1 MKSSLFK
8 NICLLLVWA
17 SSMPLLAKSYMRN
30 DTQAILRIGL
40 AGGATYLLT
49 PSNNFA
55 DSRWG
60 GGGMLTYDC
69 TFYKALDALEIGLR
83 TGVDVGYLYTQND
96 MHFENQFN
104 NIDYLGNT
112 IEYTT
117 SGHMD
122 IVRQQLHA
130 TVPLMFAMRT
140 QGFIWNLGFRLQAT
154 VYANIAQQL
163 SEPMIQAHYPAYNV
177 TIFNELITGVVD
189 DNQLHMS
196 TEYLS
201 PTFACFAGTEIGY
214 EYQINRKNS
223 IGAIAYMNV
232 GFWDMLS
239 KSENGPIISV
249 DPISNSENPVPIV
262 QVHAADPWG
271 SEADIPLQ
279 FGVKIFFSFNLGKN

>member
-49 PSNNFA
+49 PSNNIA

-122 IVRQQLHA
+122 VVRQQLHA

-214 EYQINRKNS
+214 EYRINRKNS
-223 IGAIAYMNV
+223 IGAIAYFDV
-232 GFWDMLS
+232 RFWDMLS

-249 DPISNSENPVPIV
+249 DPISNSENPVPKV
-262 QVHAADPWG
+262 KVHTAY
-271 SEADIPLQ
+271 SFVSTADIPLQ
-279 FGVKIFFSFNLGKN
+279 FGVKIFYSFNLGKK

>member
-49 PSNNFA
+49 PSNNIA

-96 MHFENQFN
+96 MNFENQFN

-262 QVHAADPWG
+262 QVHAADPWV

>member
-17 SSMPLLAKSYMRN
+17 SSMPMLAKSYIHN
-30 DTQAILRIGL
+30 EVQAIQRIGL
-40 AGGATYLLT
+40 AGGATYHLT

-69 TFYKALDALEIGLR
+69 TYYKALDALEIGLK

-96 MHFENQFN
+96 MHFEDQFN

-117 SGHMD
+117 SGHID
-122 IVRQQLHA
+122 VVRQQLHA
-130 TVPLMFAMRT
+130 TVPLMFAMRK
-140 QGFIWNLGFRLQAT
+140 QGFIWNLGVRLQAT
-154 VYANIAQQL
+154 VYANIAQHL

-196 TEYLS
+196 TELLS
-201 PTFACFAGTEIGY
+201 PTIALFASTEIGY

-223 IGAIAYMNV
+223 IGAIAYFDV

-249 DPISNSENPVPIV
+249 DPISNSDNPVPIV
-262 QVHAADPWG
+262 QVHAAYPWV

-279 FGVKIFFSFNLGKN
+279 FGVKIFYSFNLGKK

>member
-49 PSNNFA
+49 PSNNIA

-262 QVHAADPWG
+262 QVHAADPWV

>member
-49 PSNNFA
+49 PSNNIA

-104 NIDYLGNT
+104 TIDYLGNT

-262 QVHAADPWG
+262 QVHAADPWV

>member
-49 PSNNFA
+49 PSNNIA

-214 EYQINRKNS
+214 EYRINRKNS
-223 IGAIAYMNV
+223 IGAIAYFDV
-232 GFWDMLS
+232 RFWDMLS

-262 QVHAADPWG
+262 QVHAADPWV

>member
-49 PSNNFA
+49 PSNNIA

-69 TFYKALDALEIGLR
+69 TFYKASDALEIGLR

-122 IVRQQLHA
+122 VVRQQLHA

-214 EYQINRKNS
+214 EYRINRKNS
-223 IGAIAYMNV
+223 IGAIAYFDV
-232 GFWDMLS
+232 RFWDMLS

-249 DPISNSENPVPIV
+249 DPISNSDNPVPIV
-262 QVHAADPWG
+262 QVHAAYPWV

-279 FGVKIFFSFNLGKN
+279 FGVKIFYSFNLGKK